1 MKIDSVIFDMDGVLV
16 NVLKS
21 YRYAIER
28 TVNYFLEKSAV
39 INKTSQ
45 DDINVMKEI
54 TGFNNDW
61 DLSYELI
68 RLLIMGIIRDD
79 FSQKARIV
87 TKQIRRTNRYLKI
100 KDIFQAYYLGEKIFS
115 YIYKRPP
122 LVSNSSGLINEEPL
136 LPRIGVIE
144 KLLNKYKLGV
154 ATSRPRFEAL
164 YTLRNLQ
171 VTPKYIQERFIV
183 AQEDVLREKP
193 FPDSLIEAKERMKVE
208 NPIYVGDSINDCIA
222 AKSAGMKCI
231 FVGKKNLGDYQINNV
246 NRLKELLL

>member
-1 MKIDSVIFDMDGVLV
+1 MKIDGLIFDMDGVLV
-16 NVLKS
+16 DVSRS
-21 YRYAIER
+21 YRFAIEK
-28 TVNYFLEKSAV
+28 TVNYFLAKSG
-39 INKTSQ
+39 INSKTSQ
-45 DDINVMKEI
+45 EDINVMKEI
-54 TGFNNDW
+54 SGFNNDW

-68 RLLIMGIIRDD
+68 RLLIMGIIRSD

-87 TKQIRRTNRYLKI
+87 TKQIKRTNRYLKI

-144 KLLNKYKLGV
+144 KLFNKYKLGV

-183 AQEDVLREKP
+183 AQEDVLLEKP
-193 FPDSLIEAKERMKVE
+193 YPDSLIEAKKRMKVE
-208 NPIYVGDSINDCIA
+208 NPIYVGDSINDRIA

-231 FVGKKNLGDYQINNV
+231 FVGIRKFGDYQIENV
-246 NRLKELLL
+246 NQLEEVFI